1 MCSTFDNSCS
11 IGNAMNLLTF
21 TFIFSPFN
29 YFVLNQGPLGYGY
42 LNDVCVCFADVYY
55 NERDQ
60 EEWHG
65 HAAGGLL
72 RLDPAA
78 GPVSCNPHPQS
89 KL

>member
-1 MCSTFDNSCS
+1 MAISMMF
-11 IGNAMNLLTF
+11 
-21 TFIFSPFN
+21 
-29 YFVLNQGPLGYGY
+29 
-42 LNDVCVCFADVYY
+42 CVCFADVYY

-60 EEWHG
+60 EERHG

>member
-1 MCSTFDNSCS
+1 MGNTMNS
-11 IGNAMNLLTF
+11 LTF
-21 TFIFSPFN
+21 TFIFALNNFSFI
-29 YFVLNQGPLGYGY
+29 YNQGTLGYGHFC
-42 LNDVCVCFADVYY
+42 DVCVCFADVYH

-60 EEWHG
+60 EEWDG